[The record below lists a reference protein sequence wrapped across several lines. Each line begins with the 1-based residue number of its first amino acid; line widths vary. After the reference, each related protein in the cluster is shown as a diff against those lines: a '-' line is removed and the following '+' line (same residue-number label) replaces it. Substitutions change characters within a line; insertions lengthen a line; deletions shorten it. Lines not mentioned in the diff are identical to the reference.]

1 MTKTYTIS
9 GMTCSGCAA
18 TVERVLSTVKDI
30 SAVKVNL
37 DQANAEITMT
47 APVSVVRLKEALQSY
62 PSYQLS
68 ENGHTPQIKPKGFWV
83 DGNVWRRASLNTL
96 NCLIGC
102 SLGDF
107 GMIILLQTYFPAT
120 SMLWQMILGTVAGL
134 ATSILFESTLL
145 HWREKF
151 SWRLAFQTAVSMSF
165 ISMVAM
171 EMVMNATDF
180 MVTGGKAAFGNPLY
194 WTALVIAMIAG
205 FITPLPYNYYRLKKF
220 NKACH

>member
-1 MTKTYTIS
+1 MTKTYSIS

-30 SAVKVNL
+30 SSVKVSL
-37 DQANAEITMT
+37 DQGNAEITMT
-47 APVSVVRLKEALQSY
+47 APVSAAHLKEALKSY

-83 DGNVWRRASLNTL
+83 DGNVWTRASLNTL

-107 GMIILLQTYFPAT
+107 GMIIFLQAYFPAT

-134 ATSILFESTLL
+134 ATSVLFESTLL

-151 SWRLAFQTAVSMSF
+151 NWKLAFQTAVSMSF

-194 WTALVIAMIAG
+194 WTALVIAMVAG